1 MSTTFGTPDLDFT
14 KCGKCLKVDCFNCYV
29 QTLMSANICCLC
41 EKMIECE
48 TDLSPAIDE
57 KKRKLRCCDDC
68 TRNIVVPTYTKKL
81 VEQGWVILK

>member
-1 MSTTFGTPDLDFT
+1 
-14 KCGKCLKVDCFNCYV
+14 
-29 QTLMSANICCLC
+29 
-41 EKMIECE
+41 MIECE